1 MKIILLCAA
10 VLALAGCESVP
21 PEAMQPMPQ
30 IYQQLP
36 VNTELMG
43 SVELG
48 DVRVDKD
55 ISEYGLDS
63 SFRIDVKDYRLAL
76 QTALTS
82 SKMAVPASGK
92 QKYIL
97 DANLQT
103 LNYPFAFFSTTVESV
118 AHYQLRRADDNWIVM
133 SETLKLSYK
142 AEFSES
148 FDATNRLR
156 IALSN
161 AIREN
166 ITQMIRVLSNK
177 TEAELLAKGV

>member
-97 DANLQT
+97 DANL
-103 LNYPFAFFSTTVESV
+103 
-118 AHYQLRRADDNWIVM
+118 HNWIVM